1 MDYQKLK
8 ADVARIEEEGQKMF
22 DAISERKHREEQ
34 NKQTSEEKNTEILND
49 LVVLLRANGEKQ
61 EEILEII
68 TEIFAMSVSQDK
80 EAAENQLRKIM
91 DRISKFSGDIK
102 TMQKLS
108 TFAFIM
114 HNLVQSLL

>member
-61 EEILEII
+61 EEILEIT